1 MLKLGA
7 GYYAVMDCATSL
19 RQLVARNERPLSQPG
34 RFSAL
39 PWMTAEGQSSAF
51 VDRRRSG
58 RSAPFSDI
66 PGIELEPRVRL
77 EAATRVPAAD
87 RGPHA
92 AGSNFCLVCYCY
104 IIPSPSC
111 PLDRA
116 TTDPPSFSAR
126 HSMPDT
132 AARPP
137 P

>member
-92 AGSNFCLVCYCY
+92 AGSNFGLVCYVG
-104 IIPSPSC
+104 
-111 PLDRA
+111 
-116 TTDPPSFSAR
+116 
-126 HSMPDT
+126 
-132 AARPP
+132 
-137 P
+137 